1 MVINFLGNLFFVTCI
16 YKLRNIKKEFNIRV
30 ELITTFL
37 AWFISTQ
44 TTMGLVIYQPQ
55 NILDWLYLIFVGRSL
70 LIVVLSGT
78 RPLFQTIYKQEG
90 SNRFI
95 LLPPN
100 QESIESLD
108 MVLQI
113 PIATD
118 YFYEY
123 LNVIGSKEDE
133 YSIFYFSLYADLRKF
148 DRAVSQ
154 GYDTQ
159 ILIQQALV
167 IKQDYLDAEGDYFVE
182 VRPEVLQPTL

>member
-1 MVINFLGNLFFVTCI
+1 VVINFLGNMFFVTCI
-16 YKLRNIKKEFNIRV
+16 YKLRGIKKEFNIRV

-44 TTMGLVIYQPQ
+44 TTMALVIYQPQ
-55 NILDWLYLIFVGRSL
+55 KIIDWLYLIFVGRSL

-123 LNVIGSKEDE
+123 LNEISSKED
-133 YSIFYFSLYADLRKF
+133 
-148 DRAVSQ
+148 
-154 GYDTQ
+154 
-159 ILIQQALV
+159 
-167 IKQDYLDAEGDYFVE
+167 
-182 VRPEVLQPTL
+182 

>member
-1 MVINFLGNLFFVTCI
+1 VVINFLGNLFFVTCI

>member
-1 MVINFLGNLFFVTCI
+1 VVINFLGNLFFVTCI

-44 TTMGLVIYQPQ
+44 ATMGLVIYQPQ

>member
-44 TTMGLVIYQPQ
+44 ATMGLVIYQPQ

>member
-1 MVINFLGNLFFVTCI
+1 MVINFLGNMFFVTCI
-16 YKLRNIKKEFNIRV
+16 YKLRGIKKEFNIRV

-44 TTMGLVIYQPQ
+44 TTMALVIYQPQ

-100 QESIESLD
+100 
-108 MVLQI
+108 
-113 PIATD
+113 
-118 YFYEY
+118 
-123 LNVIGSKEDE
+123 
-133 YSIFYFSLYADLRKF
+133 
-148 DRAVSQ
+148 
-154 GYDTQ
+154 
-159 ILIQQALV
+159 
-167 IKQDYLDAEGDYFVE
+167 
-182 VRPEVLQPTL
+182 